1 VHCTAKHVGSFSVL
15 NILTHS
21 DHFYIQRSLIVFADH
36 VLISQAMLILRCPND
51 LLLH

>member
-1 VHCTAKHVGSFSVL
+1 VHCTAKQVGSFSIL

-21 DHFYIQRSLIVFADH
+21 DRSYIQRSLIVFADH
-36 VLISQAMLILRCPND
+36 VLISQGTLILRCHND